1 MGGTFGDFDGETP
14 ETHAAA
20 LGTMTVT
27 DQLSPTQN
35 DSLGTRTRNDSTDSA
50 NSAPD
55 GTEREVP

>member
-1 MGGTFGDFDGETP
+1 MGGAFGDFDGETP

-20 LGTMTVT
+20 LGTMTVV
-27 DQLSPTQN
+27 DQLSPVQN
-35 DSLGTRTRNDSTDSA
+35 ASLGTRTRNDYIA